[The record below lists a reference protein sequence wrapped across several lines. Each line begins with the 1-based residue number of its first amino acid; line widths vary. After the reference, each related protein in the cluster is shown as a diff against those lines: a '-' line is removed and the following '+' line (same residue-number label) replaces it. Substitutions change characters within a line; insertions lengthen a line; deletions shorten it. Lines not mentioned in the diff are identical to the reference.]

1 MMWPCLIFG
10 IWCTVTGPATVHD
23 GDTFYVAGHAI
34 RLAGIDAEELKEP
47 HGDMAR
53 RVMEAIV
60 GKADVTCH
68 VTGKSY
74 KRYVAQC
81 SIAGVDIGEM
91 IVRAGVALDCAHY
104 SGGRY
109 RKFEPSGAR
118 QRLIQKPYC

>member
-1 MMWPCLIFG
+1 MWFCLTLG
-10 IWCTVTGPATVHD
+10 LWCTISGPATVHD
-23 GDTFYVAGHAI
+23 GDTIRVAGHAI
-34 RLAGIDAEELKEP
+34 RLAGIDAEELNEP

-60 GKADVTCH
+60 GTDNVTCH

-81 SIAGVDIGEM
+81 FIAGDVDVGEM
-91 IVRAGVALDCAHY
+91 IVRAGAALDCAHY

-118 QRLIQKPYC
+118 ARLIQKPYC